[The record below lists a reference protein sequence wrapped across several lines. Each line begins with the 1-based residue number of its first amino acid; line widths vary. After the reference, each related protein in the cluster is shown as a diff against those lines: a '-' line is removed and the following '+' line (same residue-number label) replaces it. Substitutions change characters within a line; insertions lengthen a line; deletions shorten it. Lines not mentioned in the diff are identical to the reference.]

1 LKNNK
6 KAKLQVG
13 CGNNFLNGWL
23 NADIVSGDIY
33 LNAERRM
40 PFKANTFD
48 FIFCEHL
55 IEHLIKESGL
65 KFLKECHRILKTG
78 GVIRITAP
86 DLEKIIDLY
95 YDRNKYVKRQELIE
109 KYGKGAQLQP
119 CELFND
125 YMHNWGHKFI
135 YDKNLIALTLATIG
149 FTDITFCDNK
159 KSIYLELNG
168 LERHLE
174 EYRFLNPAETFIVE
188 GRK

>member
-1 LKNNK
+1 
-6 KAKLQVG
+6 
-13 CGNNFLNGWL
+13 
-23 NADIVSGDIY
+23 
-33 LNAERRM
+33 M

-55 IEHLIKESGL
+55 IEHLTKESGL

-95 YDRNKYVKRQELIE
+95 YDRNKYVKRQKLIE
-109 KYGKGAQLQP
+109 MYGKGAQLQP

-135 YDKNLIALTLATIG
+135 YDKNLIALTLANIG
-149 FTDITFCDNK
+149 FTDITFCDYK
-159 KSIYLELNG
+159 KSSYLELSG

-174 EYRFLNPAETFIVE
+174 EYRFLNSAETFIVE